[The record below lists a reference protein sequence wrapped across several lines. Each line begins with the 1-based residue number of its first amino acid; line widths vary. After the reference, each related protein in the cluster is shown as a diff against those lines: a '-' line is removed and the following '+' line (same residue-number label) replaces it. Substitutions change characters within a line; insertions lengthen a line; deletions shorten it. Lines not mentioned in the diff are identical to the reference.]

1 MSALGF
7 RTFEP
12 TGSLAEDKSYLAGA
26 KIMKHHAKALD
37 EKDCATRSRAAMPR
51 TGGPGSAVPKETII
65 DLSSLCRPE
74 AAKNPDGFR
83 SRHTIKDVQGGG
95 PNAILSKL

>member
-1 MSALGF
+1 MSALDF

-37 EKDCATRSRAAMPR
+37 EKDCAT
-51 TGGPGSAVPKETII
+51 
-65 DLSSLCRPE
+65 
-74 AAKNPDGFR
+74 
-83 SRHTIKDVQGGG
+83 
-95 PNAILSKL
+95 